1 MEIDLLSSIFMHLR
15 LKASIQNV
23 FDAGGR
29 WAIEVPIHHGIKIHS
44 ILKGRC
50 WISLADD
57 PIPRELAEGDCYLL
71 PRGNAF
77 LMASDPAGSAVEL
90 APAMLLRKSEGITQL
105 NGGGDFLGQGLFFD
119 FESPFADILFQSLPS
134 LVVVSGATSQASELQ
149 VNIRRF
155 ASEFRS
161 TQMGRSLILNQLAPV
176 ILVDLLR
183 TYFTETPGNPSWFG
197 AASES
202 ELSRVL
208 SLMHTDYARR
218 WTLDELA
225 SEIGMSRSKLAARF
239 KIAVGIAPMEY
250 LCRWRMEI
258 ARDLLR
264 DEGKSLSE
272 VSHLVGYDSESAFSS
287 AFLRVLKC
295 RPGSFQ
301 KKPQGRGLDIHL
313 TYGA

>member
-1 MEIDLLSSIFMHLR
+1 MEFDLLSSIFMRMR

-29 WAIEVPIHHGIKIHS
+29 WAIEVPVHRGIKIHT

-57 PIPRELAEGDCYLL
+57 PTPRELVEGDCYLL

-77 LMASDPAGSAVEL
+77 LMSSDPTGSVAEI
-90 APAMLLRKSEGITQL
+90 APAMVLRRNEGITQL
-105 NGGGDFLGQGLFFD
+105 NGGGDFLGNGLFFD
-119 FESPFADILFQSLPS
+119 FASPFADILFQSLPS
-134 LVVVSGATSQASELQ
+134 LIVVPGATSQATELQ
-149 VNIRRF
+149 VNMRRF
-155 ASEFRS
+155 ASEFRG

-208 SLMHTDYARR
+208 SLMHTDYAHR
-218 WTLDELA
+218 WTLDDLA

-301 KKPQGRGLDIHL
+301 KKS
-313 TYGA
+313 